1 MSRHRRSGAPSSG
14 PRRSRTPQRPQLS
27 ADEIALIRSLVIHDA
42 GGIIALNKP
51 SGLAVQGGSGVT
63 LDVDRLLAG
72 LAAPG
77 KDPPRLVHRLDRET
91 SGLLLAART
100 RSRAAELSAAFA
112 GRSARKRYLAVVAG
126 PPERLVPLV
135 SQPLRRM
142 TQNGL
147 DLSVPAPP
155 GSDGAQEAET
165 SFALLVRGTGGAC
178 LIEARPHTGR
188 MHQIRAHLA
197 GLGLPILG
205 DTKYGGALMTAAG
218 PVPRLMLHALSLELA
233 IPSGPLHLTTP
244 VPDDFA
250 GLCARLC
257 LQLPCDQAGEIAGA
271 CSPAR
276 LAP

>member
-1 MSRHRRSGAPSSG
+1 MSRHRRSGAPSG

-51 SGLAVQGGSGVT
+51 SGLAVQGGSGVK

-135 SQPLRRM
+135 SQPLRRI

-147 DLSVPAPP
+147 DLSVPAQP
-155 GSDGAQEAET
+155 GTDGAQEAVT
-165 SFALLVRGTGGAC
+165 SFALLAQGTGSAC
-178 LIEARPHTGR
+178 LIEASPHTGR

-205 DTKYGGALMTAAG
+205 DTKYGGALMTVAG
-218 PVPRLMLHALSLELA
+218 PVPRLMLHALSIELDL
-233 IPSGPLHLTTP
+233 STGPLHLKAATP
-244 VPDDFA
+244 NEFEDLCSHPGLALEHISLREDRGVP
-250 GLCARLC
+250 
-257 LQLPCDQAGEIAGA
+257 
-271 CSPAR
+271 
-276 LAP
+276 

>member
-1 MSRHRRSGAPSSG
+1 MSRDRRHGRNPQGRPRSGASSPSQA
-14 PRRSRTPQRPQLS
+14 RRQQRPPLT

-42 GGIIALNKP
+42 ADIIALDKP

-72 LAAPG
+72 LAASG

-112 GRSARKRYLAVVAG
+112 GRAARKLYLAVVAG
-126 PPERLVPLV
+126 PADRLVPLV

-147 DLSVPAPP
+147 DLSVPARP
-155 GSDGAQEAET
+155 GTDGALDAET
-165 SFALLVRGTGGAC
+165 GLALLAEGASGAC
-178 LIEARPHTGR
+178 LVEARPHTGR

-205 DTKYGGALMTAAG
+205 DTKYGGTLMTPGG
-218 PVPRLMLHALSLELA
+218 PVPRLMLHALSLEIDLPA
-233 IPSGPLHLTTP
+233 GPLHLTAP
-244 VPDDFA
+244 VPEAFQDLCHQL
-250 GLCARLC
+250 GLS
-257 LQLPCDQAGEIAGA
+257 LPAGA
-271 CSPAR
+271 IRPQA
-276 LAP
+276 